1 MHPIWLC
8 VFSCRRFEESFEKA
22 QWSKVVQMQPL
33 WLCILL
39 CTRFENTFE
48 ETRKKSNKCDQCD
61 YISCYASHLRTHLKT
76 QWKKVVQMQP
86 MWLCILSGR
95 QFEDTFEITQWRK
108 AKQMQP
114 MWLCI
119 FLGRHS
125 KDSFENTQRRKIKQ
139 MQPIWPFHSQKQA
152 IWGDIWKHIAE
163 KSQTNAISVT
173 MPLLR

>member
-76 QWKKVVQMQP
+76 HSGKKSYKCNQCEYASSRADSLRTHLKTHSGEKSNRCNQCDFASLWAGTFGNAQRRKISQMWP
-86 MWLCILSGR
+86 MWIWIISCR
-95 QFEDTFEITQWRK
+95 QFED
-108 AKQMQP
+108 A
-114 MWLCI
+114 
-119 FLGRHS
+119 
-125 KDSFENTQRRKIKQ
+125 FEN
-139 MQPIWPFHSQKQA
+139 A
-152 IWGDIWKHIAE
+152 
-163 KSQTNAISVT
+163 
-173 MPLLR
+173 